1 MQSDKKSGRLSE
13 KCALITGAA
22 SGIGLACARQ
32 MAAQGAAVVLADIDV
47 AAGQA
52 AAASIAGAA
61 FVRLDVSDEGA
72 WRDAVAGLTATL
84 GGLDI
89 LVNNAGIGIGGDI
102 TQLSLGDWRR
112 QQAVN
117 LDGTFLGI
125 KHTLPLIRRSGTA
138 GAIINIASVTG
149 IRGSGVFVSYAASK
163 GGVVTLT
170 RAVARQC
177 AAARDGV
184 RVNAIAPGIID
195 TPIFGRLEGVEGAA
209 ADPVEAATQLVPL
222 GRVGMPDDI
231 AHAAVYLASDEA
243 RYVTGIVLPVD
254 GGLLMG

>member
-1 MQSDKKSGRLSE
+1 MQSDENPGRLAG
-13 KCALITGAA
+13 KRALVTGAA
-22 SGIGLACARQ
+22 SGIGLACARR
-32 MAAQGAAVVLADIDV
+32 MAAEGAHVLLTDV
-47 AAGQA
+47 DSAAGRA

-61 FVRLDVSDEGA
+61 FLSLDVSDEGA
-72 WRDAVAGLTATL
+72 WRETVAALPALL

-102 TQLSLGDWRR
+102 TQLSLDDWRR

-117 LDGTFLGI
+117 LDGSFLGI
-125 KHTLPLIRRSGTA
+125 KHGLPLIRQSSAA
-138 GAIINIASVTG
+138 GAIVNIASVTG

-163 GGVVTLT
+163 GGVVSLT
-170 RAVARQC
+170 RSVARQC

-195 TPIFGRLEGVEGAA
+195 TPIFARLEGVDGAA
-209 ADPVEAATQLVPL
+209 ADPVETAARLVPL
-222 GRVGMPDDI
+222 GHAGLPDDV

-243 RYVTGIVLPVD
+243 RYVTGVVLPVD

>member
-1 MQSDKKSGRLSE
+1 MQSNEQTHRLAG
-13 KCALITGAA
+13 KRALITGAA
-22 SGIGLACARQ
+22 SGIGLACARRI
-32 MAAQGAAVVLADIDV
+32 AAEGAGVVLADIDEE
-47 AAGQA
+47 GGRA
-52 AAASIAGAA
+52 AAATIAGAH
-61 FVRLDVSDEGA
+61 FVRLDVGEEGD
-72 WRDAVAGLTATL
+72 WHDAVAALPALL

-102 TQLSLGDWRR
+102 TRLSLDDWRR

-125 KHTLPLIRRSGTA
+125 KHALPLIRQGGMA
-138 GAIINIASVTG
+138 GAIVNIASVTG
-149 IRGSGVFVSYAASK
+149 LRGSGVFVSYAASK
-163 GGVVTLT
+163 GGVIALT

-195 TPIFGRLEGVEGAA
+195 TPIFGRLEGVDGAA
-209 ADPVEAATQLVPL
+209 ADPVETAARLVPL
-222 GRVGMPDDI
+222 GHAGLPDDV
-231 AHAAVYLASDEA
+231 AHAAVYLAGDEA

>member
-1 MQSDKKSGRLSE
+1 MQSVDSGGRLAG

-22 SGIGLACARQ
+22 SGIGLACARR
-32 MAAQGAAVVLADIDV
+32 MAAAGARVMLADIDV
-47 AAGQA
+47 AAGEA
-52 AAASIAGAA
+52 AAATIAGAA
-61 FVRLDVSDEGA
+61 FVALDVSHEDA
-72 WRDAVAGLTATL
+72 WQSAMAGLRATL

-102 TQLSLGDWRR
+102 TDLSLVDWRR

-125 KHTLPLIRRSGTA
+125 KHGLPLIRCSSAA
-138 GAIINIASVTG
+138 GAIINVASVTG
-149 IRGSGVFVSYAASK
+149 IRGSGTFVSYAASK
-163 GGVVTLT
+163 GGVVSLT

-177 AAARDGV
+177 AAQGDGV

-195 TPIFGRLEGVEGAA
+195 TPIFSRLEGAGAPIDPAQAA
-209 ADPVEAATQLVPL
+209 AQLVPL
-222 GRVGMPDDI
+222 GRVGLPDDV

-243 RYVTGIVLPVD
+243 RYVTGVVLPVD
-254 GGLLMG
+254 GGLLIG

>member
-1 MQSDKKSGRLSE
+1 MQSDGGSGRLAGRR
-13 KCALITGAA
+13 ALITGAA
-22 SGIGLACARQ
+22 SGIGLACARR
-32 MAAQGAAVVLADIDV
+32 MAAEGASVILADIDE
-47 AAGQA
+47 AAGHSSA
-52 AAASIAGAA
+52 ATIPGAR
-61 FVRLDVSDEGA
+61 FLRLDVSEEGD
-72 WRDAVAGLTATL
+72 WCDAIAAIPALL

-89 LVNNAGIGIGGDI
+89 LVNNAGIGIGGDV
-102 TQLSLGDWRR
+102 TKLSLDDWRR

-125 KHTLPLIRRSGTA
+125 KHALPLIRRSGTA

-149 IRGSGVFVSYAASK
+149 LRGSSVFVSYAASK
-163 GGVVTLT
+163 GGVVSLT

-195 TPIFGRLEGVEGAA
+195 TPIFGRLEGVDGTAAGAVETA
-209 ADPVEAATQLVPL
+209 AHLVPL
-222 GRVGMPDDI
+222 GHVGLPDDI

>member
-1 MQSDKKSGRLSE
+1 MQSYYQSRRLNG
-13 KCALITGAA
+13 KRALITGAA
-22 SGIGLACARQ
+22 SGIGLACARR
-32 MAAQGAAVVLADIDV
+32 MAAEGAQVVLTDIDAV
-47 AAGQA
+47 AGHA
-52 AAASIAGAA
+52 AAASIDGAG
-61 FVRLDVSDEGA
+61 FVHLDVSEEGA
-72 WRDAVAGLTATL
+72 WREAIATL
-84 GGLDI
+84 AALDI

-102 TQLSLGDWRR
+102 TKLSLDDWRR

-125 KHTLPLIRRSGTA
+125 KHALPLIRRSSAA

-195 TPIFGRLEGVEGAA
+195 TPIFARLEGVDGAA
-209 ADPVEAATQLVPL
+209 ADPVETATRLVPL
-222 GRVGMPDDI
+222 GHPGLPDDI
-231 AHAAVYLASDEA
+231 AHAAVYLASNEA
-243 RYVTGIVLPVD
+243 RYVTGAVLPVD